1 MILTYAKYIELLTA
15 LDEHTKCKFKRKTL
29 QNYIFHHLMSKYGY
43 FVAENIN
50 GIKMAIWDSFNKK
63 VFRNHM
69 NQQKIKKK
77 KKKKNGNRKHET
89 NTKAQRV
96 T

>member
-1 MILTYAKYIELLTA
+1 
-15 LDEHTKCKFKRKTL
+15 
-29 QNYIFHHLMSKYGY
+29 
-43 FVAENIN
+43 
-50 GIKMAIWDSFNKK
+50 